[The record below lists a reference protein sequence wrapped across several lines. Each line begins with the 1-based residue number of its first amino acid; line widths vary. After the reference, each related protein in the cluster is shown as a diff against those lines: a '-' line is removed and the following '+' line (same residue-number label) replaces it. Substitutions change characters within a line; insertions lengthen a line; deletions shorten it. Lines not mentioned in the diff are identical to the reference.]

1 MKRFFLR
8 ALGAMG
14 LLSQLATLQ
23 ATEPLGPPKST
34 MPPII
39 SRSEALPESSPAVD
53 DSHHDNDGGRG
64 WHLFGGADALY
75 VRPYFSS
82 NPALAIATT
91 KSNSTIT
98 AGPVTATVL
107 GFQGSLRS
115 NPEFDYEFT
124 GAPRLWLGV
133 ESECGVGFRARFFR
147 FDQNAHPLSTPLTG
161 SVSSTTVSAGATA
174 TTINTSNSAV
184 TASSA
189 FTSTGLGVNTNP
201 SITFNGVR
209 FATGDNLF

>member
-53 DSHHDNDGGRG
+53 DSHQDTDGGRG

-75 VRPYFSS
+75 LRPYFSS
-82 NPALAIATT
+82 NPAFSLVRTNSNDTT
-91 KSNSTIT
+91 TAGAVSSTRVINQGSINST
-98 AGPVTATVL
+98 
-107 GFQGSLRS
+107 
-115 NPEFDYEFT
+115 PEFDYEFT

-133 ESECGVGFRARFFR
+133 ESECGVGF
-147 FDQNAHPLSTPLTG
+147 
-161 SVSSTTVSAGATA
+161 
-174 TTINTSNSAV
+174 
-184 TASSA
+184 
-189 FTSTGLGVNTNP
+189 
-201 SITFNGVR
+201 
-209 FATGDNLF
+209 